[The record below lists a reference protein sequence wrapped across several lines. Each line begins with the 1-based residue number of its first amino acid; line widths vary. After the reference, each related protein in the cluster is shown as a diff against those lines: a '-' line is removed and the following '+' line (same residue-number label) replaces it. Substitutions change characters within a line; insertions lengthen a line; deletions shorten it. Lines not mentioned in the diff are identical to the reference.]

1 MLSKESLRALKRYGD
16 TSRVKRAVLQM
27 LAQEL
32 APDETKELRNLFL
45 NIDSTGEG
53 TITFTELKDAIR
65 GAREVG
71 VNGVVEPKTPKTPEP
86 KTPARQLRRAKTE
99 VISHLFDVLDNNGDE
114 QVYYSDFLAATM
126 DVRSQLRQETLRAA
140 FQRLDADDS
149 GTISAD
155 DLRRVLGDTFEGV
168 DVEYLIQEADSSSS
182 GEVSYPAFVQLL
194 EECDATPKTSAR

>member
-32 APDETKELRNLFL
+32 APDETKELRNVFL

-71 VNGVVEPKTPKTPEP
+71 VNGMVEPKTTKTAMSKCIIRTSWLQQWMSVLNCDRKPCV
-86 KTPARQLRRAKTE
+86 L
-99 VISHLFDVLDNNGDE
+99 LF
-114 QVYYSDFLAATM
+114 
-126 DVRSQLRQETLRAA
+126 
-140 FQRLDADDS
+140 
-149 GTISAD
+149 
-155 DLRRVLGDTFEGV
+155 
-168 DVEYLIQEADSSSS
+168 
-182 GEVSYPAFVQLL
+182 
-194 EECDATPKTSAR
+194 